1 MSPQDMAFL
10 PVYKIGYTSNLK
22 QWTGASFGSPLG
34 AHYSFTYTGGT
45 QQILLG
51 DQATYSTQKYYQWEI
66 NSRPISDVTNYH
78 LFDELT
84 STNLSSNFY
93 SSNNATIQAQLLEV
107 GTAGGSLSFQ
117 DPWLIDY
124 SDPGY
129 PNQMRNR
136 GMSAILNPV
145 AYAQNNIG
153 LTSRD
158 SGVFLN
164 QNPNFLPGIATYSV
178 SAPSTQPIGV
188 YTGVF
193 QNWSATGA
201 HFQHANL
208 GQTAVVFDAAGAV
221 VSANYKGI
229 HLSNNASTW
238 QHNSQRKFVRT
249 NDGNLHSVYES
260 LNHVWYEISTD
271 KGTTWQLAN
280 NGKPLDTYGGKLPAI
295 DCQVNDVAIVWQEP
309 WQGSGT
315 AGLRIARFQAGVM
328 SPYYPLDAFVSS
340 TAYSQNL
347 DPVIAYDFEDRAVVA
362 WENKNNPVGI
372 ELEYGPLGNITPGTY
387 AWSFIYQT
395 VITGT
400 DINCVNPTI
409 SVAKN
414 PTDQYHMV
422 YNLAWQ
428 YIQSSSNSSLNY
440 CTIMADGYSASL
452 SSISSA
458 SSGAG
463 FWQNQIPSIVSMNDN
478 TARLVWFGYTPWY
491 GNRAV
496 YRYTNTNGSWSSTV
510 VNMGSNVIQPCINS
524 TNDGKF
530 VIGWVQNNGSLTNDC
545 VTSDNLYGLN
555 SLTPVGNNLQLNNAV
570 SLSTMYSMPFQN
582 QTVPFSFG
590 GSSNLGSIHKTSDQ
604 ALRRGR
610 AVVSVVNGRQYCVG
624 AGDIIADNVNV
635 GFVSLDSA
643 PMSLGKGALGNFL
656 RTQDFAVNN
665 NSKITCSLFHGM
677 IDPTDSTDI
686 VNSLGI
692 KEYIGIKVAILD
704 AQTNKLLSV
713 IGNYNIADGEKDS
726 TTIAN
731 YSISLSGIGQR
742 RIRLA
747 FLLDDNVQ
755 AEYVINEFF
764 TNGKSV
770 DLAKSMKEE
779 ISLNIGETITDYAL
793 DQNYPNPFNPTTTIA
808 YQIPND
814 GRVTIKIF
822 DVTGREV
829 TTLVDEFKPSGQYS
843 VKFDASRLSS
853 GIYFYSI
860 RSGDYNAVKKMSLI
874 K

>member
-1 MSPQDMAFL
+1 
-10 PVYKIGYTSNLK
+10 
-22 QWTGASFGSPLG
+22 
-34 AHYSFTYTGGT
+34 
-45 QQILLG
+45 
-51 DQATYSTQKYYQWEI
+51 
-66 NSRPISDVTNYH
+66 
-78 LFDELT
+78 
-84 STNLSSNFY
+84 
-93 SSNNATIQAQLLEV
+93 
-107 GTAGGSLSFQ
+107 
-117 DPWLIDY
+117 
-124 SDPGY
+124 
-129 PNQMRNR
+129 
-136 GMSAILNPV
+136 
-145 AYAQNNIG
+145 
-153 LTSRD
+153 
-158 SGVFLN
+158 
-164 QNPNFLPGIATYSV
+164 
-178 SAPSTQPIGV
+178 
-188 YTGVF
+188 
-193 QNWSATGA
+193 
-201 HFQHANL
+201 
-208 GQTAVVFDAAGAV
+208 
-221 VSANYKGI
+221 
-229 HLSNNASTW
+229 
-238 QHNSQRKFVRT
+238 
-249 NDGNLHSVYES
+249 
-260 LNHVWYEISTD
+260 
-271 KGTTWQLAN
+271 
-280 NGKPLDTYGGKLPAI
+280 
-295 DCQVNDVAIVWQEP
+295 
-309 WQGSGT
+309 
-315 AGLRIARFQAGVM
+315 
-328 SPYYPLDAFVSS
+328 
-340 TAYSQNL
+340 
-347 DPVIAYDFEDRAVVA
+347 
-362 WENKNNPVGI
+362 
-372 ELEYGPLGNITPGTY
+372 
-387 AWSFIYQT
+387 
-395 VITGT
+395 
-400 DINCVNPTI
+400 
-409 SVAKN
+409 
-414 PTDQYHMV
+414 
-422 YNLAWQ
+422 
-428 YIQSSSNSSLNY
+428 
-440 CTIMADGYSASL
+440 
-452 SSISSA
+452 
-458 SSGAG
+458 
-463 FWQNQIPSIVSMNDN
+463 
-478 TARLVWFGYTPWY
+478 
-491 GNRAV
+491 
-496 YRYTNTNGSWSSTV
+496 
-510 VNMGSNVIQPCINS
+510 MGSNVIQPCINS